1 MTFATLEDMSPYY
14 LALLSFNIE
23 VKMGGK
29 EVQDAIV
36 TAKLHKSHACR
47 HIVCAQVPFMVHPIN
62 MLYDNG
68 AMILVINWPV
78 SGSS

>member
-1 MTFATLEDMSPYY
+1 MHTFTPRSEVDKFTVSMIFATLEGMLPYY

-29 EVQDAIV
+29 EVQDATV

-47 HIVCAQVPFMVHPIN
+47 HLACAQVPFMVSYHQ
-62 MLYDNG
+62 Y
-68 AMILVINWPV
+68 VV
-78 SGSS
+78 